1 MEAVSTDERRRR
13 MRSGIDQSKL
23 ASALWSL
30 AAGPVSAAFT
40 IPMKA
45 GLRASEVPF
54 AQNAIELR
62 PYVGARRYGWTHYG
76 VMISD
81 LPEPHRHFS
90 VMVMAGTPGF
100 AAFDVETQSVDRPRD
115 AAAVSVST
123 AADGAYQY
131 GVRSVVRDCHLADD
145 GSLLEFGRDLQITGT
160 YPRFTVEV
168 NTPGL
173 QAELAFECGSK
184 ATWFIKSA
192 IYDHLSFIGRYHG
205 TISSAAGS
213 QDVAGVGNIEYA
225 RCVGPY
231 SLRRSPRA
239 LPASLQ
245 IPLDFF
251 TYHVVNVPDGQI
263 LFARLNIARRPA
275 AGIFAFRTFDGD
287 RNWSTIDDTY
297 FEVDEYFDEPQAAP
311 DGSRMRLPAIARF
324 GVRDRIDIH
333 AQYDSPQRYGVGK
346 GYITGYRATVSTPEA
361 RVETRGYSEYV
372 NVSS

>member
-1 MEAVSTDERRRR
+1 M
-13 MRSGIDQSKL
+13 SGGMDQTKL

-30 AAGPVSAAFT
+30 AARPVRAAFT
-40 IPMKA
+40 MPMKT

-62 PYVGARRYGWTHYG
+62 PYTGARRYGWTHYG
-76 VMISD
+76 VMIPD
-81 LPEPHRHFS
+81 LPEPHRYFS

-100 AAFDVETQSVDRPRD
+100 AAFDVERQTVDRPRD
-115 AAAVSVST
+115 VATVSVST
-123 AADGAYQY
+123 AAADAYQY
-131 GVRSVVRDCHLADD
+131 GVCSMVRDCDLADD
-145 GSLLEFGRDLQITGT
+145 GSRLEFGSELQITGT
-160 YPRFTVEV
+160 FPRFTVEV
-168 NTPGL
+168 NTTGL
-173 QAELAFECGSK
+173 QAEFEFECGSK

-192 IYDHLSFIGRYHG
+192 IYDHLSFIARYRG

-225 RCVGPY
+225 RCIGPY
-231 SLRRSPRA
+231 SLRRSPRP
-239 LPASLQ
+239 LPAPLQ

-263 LFARLNIARRPA
+263 LFARMNIARQLA
-275 AGIFAFRTFDGD
+275 AGIFAFRTLDGG

-297 FEVDEYFDEPQAAP
+297 FEVDEYFDQPQTAP

-324 GVRDRIDIH
+324 GVRDRIDVH
-333 AQYDSPQRYGVGK
+333 AQYDSPQRYGVGM
-346 GYITGYRATVSTPEA
+346 GYITGYRATVTMPDA